1 MILKMIIN
9 IFRIFDPSSS
19 STYSINWSRS
29 IIILVIFPFQFWL
42 IPSRYLILWKLP
54 LNSIFKEFNI
64 LINYSYSNLIIF
76 LTLFSLIII
85 NNLIGLFPYIFTSS
99 RHIRFC
105 LSFSISIWF
114 AIIIYGWINFTNDIF
129 IHLIPLGTPSL
140 LIPFIVLIET
150 ISLII
155 RPITLSIRLTAN
167 IIAGHLLLSLLGSSG
182 PIINNYL
189 RFIIILIII
198 GQLLLIILEIAVAF
212 IQAYVY
218 SILSSLYSREI

>member
-1 MILKMIIN
+1 MIIN

-19 STYSINWSRS
+19 SKCALNWIRTL
-29 IIILVIFPFQFWL
+29 IILIFFPLQYWI
-42 IPSRYLILWKLP
+42 IPSRYLILWKLIF
-54 LNSIFKEFNI
+54 NIIFKEFKL

-76 LTLFSLIII
+76 LSLFSVIII
-85 NNLIGLFPYIFTSS
+85 NNFLGLFPYIFTSS

-105 LSFSISIWF
+105 LSFSFSIWLG
-114 AIIIYGWINFTNDIF
+114 IIIYGWINFSNDIF
-129 IHLIPLGTPSL
+129 THLMPIGTPSL
-140 LIPFIVLIET
+140 LIPFMVLIES
-150 ISLII
+150 ISLVI

-182 PIINNYL
+182 SLINNF
-189 RFIIILIII
+189 RFIILLVIFSQLI
-198 GQLLLIILEIAVAF
+198 LIILEIAVAL